1 MVGGF
6 MEKEFDEL
14 TEEQLDSVLGGTD
27 FYNSINNVLEHP
39 ELYRPDMVDELRDE
53 YESGLNAE
61 DSDLNIGR
69 GGR

>member
-1 MVGGF
+1 

-14 TEEQLDSVLGGTD
+14 TEEELDSVLGGTD